1 MKKLLLVLGLL
12 GAVALARP
20 APARAD
26 FSLSIGLPGFGF
38 FIAEPTP
45 PPVYYAPPVYYRYR
59 PPVAYYRPGPRYYY
73 QPPRHRG
80 RGRHY
85 GWYKHHGYYD

>member
-1 MKKLLLVLGLL
+1 MMKKLLLVLGLL

-20 APARAD
+20 TPARAD

-38 FIAEPTP
+38 FVADPGP
-45 PPVYYAPPVYYRYR
+45 PAYYAPPVYYR
-59 PPVAYYRPGPRYYY
+59 PPVSYYRPGPRYYY
-73 QPPRHRG
+73 PSRCH

-85 GWYKHHGYYD
+85 GYYRHRGYYD

>member
-1 MKKLLLVLGLL
+1 MMKKLLLVLGLL

-20 APARAD
+20 TPARAD

-38 FIAEPTP
+38 FVADPD
-45 PPVYYAPPVYYRYR
+45 R

-73 QPPRHRG
+73 PSRCH

-85 GWYKHHGYYD
+85 GYYRHRGYCD